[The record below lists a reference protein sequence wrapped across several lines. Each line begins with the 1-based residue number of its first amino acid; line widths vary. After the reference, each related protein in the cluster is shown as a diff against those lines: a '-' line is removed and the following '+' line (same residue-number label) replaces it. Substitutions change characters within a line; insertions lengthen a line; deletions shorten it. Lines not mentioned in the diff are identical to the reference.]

1 VAAAGSGRP
10 EDPPPSSTARGS
22 GGARR
27 SAAGGSGI
35 AGGSGLPGGS
45 GIAGGSGAEPGAAA
59 NALRVFVVF
68 VASGFLFSSWVS
80 RIPAVRDALHVD
92 PQRLGLILLA
102 ISVGSVLAL
111 PTAGAIVGR
120 LGARR
125 TLLVAPVVS
134 AVGLGVAG
142 LSSAGPIPFLVVG
155 LAVMGLGYG
164 VWDVAMNV
172 VGAVVE
178 RALGRA
184 LMPRLHAGYSVGT
197 VLGALLGA
205 GLDAVRV
212 APRSHLVA
220 VAVLVAVG
228 TPLLAS
234 TLPADAP
241 DAAAPAV
248 RGRTREAWRE
258 RRTLLI
264 GLFMLC
270 LAFPEG
276 TGNDWLSVATV
287 DGYHRGT
294 AVGSAVF
301 GVFVASMTVGR
312 LSGTVLL
319 DRHGR
324 VRVLRATCLVAIVGV
339 VLVVVGHSFVFVL
352 AGAVCWGLGASL
364 GFPVG
369 ISAAADDPTREAA
382 RVGVVASIA
391 YTAFLAGPPLVG
403 LLGQDLGV
411 KHGVAVVAVALLA
424 GFALAANTRPLAL
437 DGRPSVPRRADGD
450 PAAEP
455 VTLRT

>member
-1 VAAAGSGRP
+1 MPA
-10 EDPPPSSTARGS
+10 DPADPARDARG
-22 GGARR
+22 AQ
-27 SAAGGSGI
+27 
-35 AGGSGLPGGS
+35 
-45 GIAGGSGAEPGAAA
+45 PGAAR
-59 NALRVFVVF
+59 NAVRVFVVF
-68 VASGFLFSSWVS
+68 VASGFLFATWVS
-80 RIPAVRDALHVD
+80 RIPTVRDSLHVD
-92 PQRLGLILLA
+92 PQHLGFVLLS

-125 TLLVAPVVS
+125 TLLVAPAVS

-142 LSSAGPIPFLVVG
+142 LSSAGPIPYLVVG
-155 LAVMGLGYG
+155 LGIMGLGYG
-164 VWDVAMNV
+164 IWDVAMNV

-178 RALGRA
+178 RAMGRA

-197 VLGALLGA
+197 VLGAILGA
-205 GLDAVRV
+205 GLDAAGV
-212 APRSHLVA
+212 APRFHLVA
-220 VAVLVAVG
+220 VAVLIAAG

-241 DAAAPAV
+241 DTAVPAA

-258 RRTLLI
+258 PRTLMI

-270 LAFPEG
+270 LAFAEG

-301 GVFVASMTVGR
+301 GVFVAAMTIGR

-319 DRHGR
+319 DRFGR
-324 VRVLRATCLVAIVGV
+324 VRVLRGTCLVAILGV
-339 VLVVVGHSFVFVL
+339 VLVVVGSSFPFAV

-369 ISAAADDPTREAA
+369 VSAAADDPAREAA
-382 RVGVVASIA
+382 RVGVVASLA

-403 LLGQDLGV
+403 LLGQDVGV
-411 KHGVAVVAVALLA
+411 KHGLAVVAVVLLA

-437 DGRPSVPRRADGD
+437 DPAGRPTAPTTTPTTAGDG
-450 PAAEP
+450 PAATP
-455 VTLRT
+455 AGTAA

>member
-1 VAAAGSGRP
+1 MPA
-10 EDPPPSSTARGS
+10 DPADIARDARG
-22 GGARR
+22 AQ
-27 SAAGGSGI
+27 
-35 AGGSGLPGGS
+35 
-45 GIAGGSGAEPGAAA
+45 PGAVR
-59 NALRVFVVF
+59 NAVRVFVVF
-68 VASGFLFSSWVS
+68 VASGFLFATWVS
-80 RIPAVRDALHVD
+80 RIPAVRDSLHVD
-92 PQRLGLILLA
+92 PQHLGFVLLS

-155 LAVMGLGYG
+155 LGIMGLGYG
-164 VWDVAMNV
+164 IWDVAMNV

-178 RALGRA
+178 RAMGRA

-197 VLGALLGA
+197 VLGAILGA
-205 GLDAVRV
+205 GLDAAGV
-212 APRSHLVA
+212 APRFHLVA
-220 VAVLVAVG
+220 VAVLIAAG

-241 DAAAPAV
+241 DTAAPAV

-258 RRTLLI
+258 PRTLMI
-264 GLFMLC
+264 GAFMLC
-270 LAFPEG
+270 LAFAEG

-301 GVFVASMTVGR
+301 GVFVAAMTVGR

-319 DRHGR
+319 DRFGR
-324 VRVLRATCLVAIVGV
+324 VRVLRGTCLVAVLGV
-339 VLVVVGHSFVFVL
+339 VLVVVGHSFAFAV
-352 AGAVCWGLGASL
+352 AGAVCWGIGASL

-369 ISAAADDPTREAA
+369 VSAAADDPAREAA

-403 LLGQDLGV
+403 LLGQHVGV
-411 KHGVAVVAVALLA
+411 KHGLLVVAVVVLV
-424 GFALAANTRPLAL
+424 GFALAANTRPLAF
-437 DGRPSVPRRADGD
+437 DDAGRPTAPRPTAAGATAAGPDASGAA
-450 PAAEP
+450 PAPAG
-455 VTLRT
+455 TSG